1 MAGGGDGSS
10 EEFVED
16 DSACGEEEEEDG
28 DSSASFESEED
39 EDDDDDGATGDD
51 SDVFETPIKARKRS
65 RTPSQQPGTAATA
78 APSSSPGKNKRN
90 TAALAAD
97 RSGSSSKKMKV
108 ATAASAEKSAAGAKE
123 KGKGKAAGRSNNNKP
138 SPSQGSSS
146 SSPGPGT
153 PAAPGGRDSGS
164 NRKDPQASSCAGT
177 PATPGGR
184 DSGST
189 RKDPQA
195 SSCGDATEK
204 KSSKTTV
211 SAGAL
216 PLPKPVGG
224 NTGANGGTAA
234 GKKGTA
240 GAGSSGSAPKT
251 PKAAVSDYMLQS
263 NRPYSYINVF
273 DNLRKKI
280 PKAMVQKLLDELVR
294 DGTLKLQEYGKA
306 RIYYANQDALPNGA
320 GDASADKMRTL
331 DQEAK
336 TLTSQLEIVS
346 KQEQQT
352 RARVSSLSCQP
363 TDDELAKKLTNS
375 AQELE
380 QAEARNGAAKGQGRS
395 VAAGGMKA
403 AKQSFNKYVSRGPT
417 LGDGSNGLEL
427 RYSALTL
434 TRCGMIMTPPCS
446 TWRTSPCPS
455 PVTMFRLR
463 QVLKQ

>member
-1 MAGGGDGSS
+1 MAGGGDDSS

-51 SDVFETPIKARKRS
+51 SDVFETPIKARKRA
-65 RTPSQQPGTAATA
+65 RTPSQQPATDATA
-78 APSSSPGKNKRN
+78 APSSSSGKNKRN
-90 TAALAAD
+90 TVALAAD

-108 ATAASAEKSAAGAKE
+108 ATAASAKKSAAGAKE
-123 KGKGKAAGRSNNNKP
+123 KGKGQAAGRSNNNKP

-153 PAAPGGRDSGS
+153 PATPGGRDSGS
-164 NRKDPQASSCAGT
+164 NREDPQASSCA
-177 PATPGGR
+177 
-184 DSGST
+184 D
-189 RKDPQA
+189 A
-195 SSCGDATEK
+195 SEK
-204 KSSKTTV
+204 KSSTTTV
-211 SAGAL
+211 SAGVP

-224 NTGANGGTAA
+224 STSANGGTAA
-234 GKKGTA
+234 GKKGNA
-240 GAGSSGSAPKT
+240 GAGASGSAPKT

-320 GDASADKMRTL
+320 GDASADKMRKL

-352 RARVSSLSCQP
+352 RTRVSSLSCQP
-363 TDDELAKKLTNS
+363 TDEELAKKLANS

-380 QAEARNGAAKGQGRS
+380 LAEARNGAARGQGRS

-403 AKQSFNKYVSRGPT
+403 AKQSFNKYRALWVTRKRNAMDVVDMIADGMEKKPKIVMEM
-417 LGDGSNGLEL
+417 LGVEPDEEP
-427 RYSALTL
+427 
-434 TRCGMIMTPPCS
+434 IPPK
-446 TWRTSPCPS
+446 
-455 PVTMFRLR
+455 M
-463 QVLKQ
+463 

>member
-1 MAGGGDGSS
+1 MAGGGDDSS

-51 SDVFETPIKARKRS
+51 SDVFETPIKARKRA
-65 RTPSQQPGTAATA
+65 RTPSQQPATAATA
-78 APSSSPGKNKRN
+78 APSSS
-90 TAALAAD
+90 
-97 RSGSSSKKMKV
+97 S
-108 ATAASAEKSAAGAKE
+108 
-123 KGKGKAAGRSNNNKP
+123 
-138 SPSQGSSS
+138 
-146 SSPGPGT
+146 
-153 PAAPGGRDSGS
+153 
-164 NRKDPQASSCAGT
+164 
-177 PATPGGR
+177 
-184 DSGST
+184 
-189 RKDPQA
+189 
-195 SSCGDATEK
+195 
-204 KSSKTTV
+204 
-211 SAGAL
+211 
-216 PLPKPVGG
+216 VGG
-224 NTGANGGTAA
+224 STGANGGTAA
-234 GKKGTA
+234 GKKGPA
-240 GAGSSGSAPKT
+240 GAGASGSAPKT

-352 RARVSSLSCQP
+352 RARASSLSCQP
-363 TDDELAKKLTNS
+363 TDDELTKKLANC

-395 VAAGGMKA
+395 VAAGGMKT
-403 AKQSFNKYVSRGPT
+403 AKQSFNKFRALWVTRKRNAMDVVDMIADGMEKKPKVVMEM
-417 LGDGSNGLEL
+417 LGVEPDEDP
-427 RYSALTL
+427 
-434 TRCGMIMTPPCS
+434 IPPK
-446 TWRTSPCPS
+446 
-455 PVTMFRLR
+455 M
-463 QVLKQ
+463 

>member
-51 SDVFETPIKARKRS
+51 SDVFETPIKARKRA
-65 RTPSQQPGTAATA
+65 RTPSQQPATAATA
-78 APSSSPGKNKRN
+78 APSSSSGENKRN

-108 ATAASAEKSAAGAKE
+108 ATAASAKKSAAGAKE

-153 PAAPGGRDSGS
+153 PATPGGRDSGS
-164 NRKDPQASSCAGT
+164 NGKDPQASSCA
-177 PATPGGR
+177 
-184 DSGST
+184 D
-189 RKDPQA
+189 A
-195 SSCGDATEK
+195 SEK

-211 SAGAL
+211 SAGASPVL
-216 PLPKPVGG
+216 KPVGG
-224 NTGANGGTAA
+224 STGANGGTAA
-234 GKKGTA
+234 GKKGPA
-240 GAGSSGSAPKT
+240 GAGASGSAPKT

-363 TDDELAKKLTNS
+363 TDDELAKKLANS

-395 VAAGGMKA
+395 VAAGGMKT
-403 AKQSFNKYVSRGPT
+403 AKQSFNKFRALWVTRKRNAMDVVDMIADGMEKKPKVVMEM
-417 LGDGSNGLEL
+417 LGVEPDEDP
-427 RYSALTL
+427 
-434 TRCGMIMTPPCS
+434 IPPK
-446 TWRTSPCPS
+446 
-455 PVTMFRLR
+455 M
-463 QVLKQ
+463 